1 MLIRPAAPRDLDGWI
16 ALRAELWPED
26 AAEHH
31 RAEVAEALASEKD
44 IVAYVAEAPDGRL
57 AGFVEAALRH
67 DYVNGCE
74 TTPVAFV
81 EGLYV
86 RPEHRGAQ
94 VGRALCEAVADWARR
109 RGCSELA
116 SDAPADNVESHT
128 FHQAVGFEET
138 ERVVYFRKAL

>member
-1 MLIRPAAPRDLDGWI
+1 MPIRPAAPRDLDDWT

-26 AAEHH
+26 AIADH
-31 RAEVAEALASEKD
+31 RAEIAEALASEND
-44 IVAYVAEAPDGRL
+44 LIAFVAEDSEGHIV
-57 AGFVEAALRH
+57 GFVEASLRH

-74 TTPVAFV
+74 TSPVAFV

-86 RPEHRGAQ
+86 RPEFRKAGL
-94 VGRALCEAVADWARR
+94 GLALCDAVADWGRR
-109 RGCSELA
+109 RGCAELA
-116 SDAPADNVESHT
+116 SDALADNLESHA

>member
-1 MLIRPAAPRDLDGWI
+1 MLIRAAAPRDLDDWT
-16 ALRAELWPED
+16 ALRVELWPD
-26 AAEHH
+26 DDIADH
-31 RAEVAEALASEKD
+31 RAEVGEALASEKD
-44 IVAYVAEAPDGRL
+44 IVAFVAEAPDGRL

-74 TTPVAFV
+74 TSPVAFV

-86 RPEHRGAQ
+86 RPAFRNAQ
-94 VGRALCEAVADWARR
+94 VGRALCDAVADWGRR

-116 SDAPADNVESHT
+116 SDALADNLESHA

-138 ERVVYFRKAL
+138 ERVVYFRKPL